1 MYTKTNNFFLKAFV
15 ILIISFVLGGS
26 VLFTGCSRS
35 ETKALVVGTN
45 IWPGYEP
52 GYLAESEGLYQSA
65 PVSMRQFA
73 SATEVLRAF
82 RNQLIDVAALT
93 LDEVFQLA
101 QYDDDVAVILVC
113 DISDGADVIMARP
126 EIKTI
131 NDLSGKRIAAEGTA
145 LGAFVV
151 ARALEV
157 HDVDP
162 QTVSVKSITVDE
174 SLVAYQNNEI
184 DAVVTFEPFRTKLL
198 NAGAVEIF
206 NSKEIPNEIVDV
218 LVARKSA
225 INEHPALFRDFL
237 GGWLAAVDLIHTAP
251 EKAFPVIAD
260 RLDISTE
267 EAELAYDG
275 LLLPN
280 RAANQSLLVGNEA
293 ALVATAQALNEV
305 LVAKGLVEKRADVD
319 ALLSGQILCQLYDC
333 GSHCRP

>member
-1 MYTKTNNFFLKAFV
+1 M
-15 ILIISFVLGGS
+15 
-26 VLFTGCSRS
+26 GCSRS
-35 ETKALVVGTN
+35 ETKALVVGTS

-52 GYLAESEGLYQSA
+52 GYLAESEGLYQSV

-82 RNQLIDVAALT
+82 RNQLIDVAGLT

-101 QYDDDVAVILVC
+101 QHDHDVAVILVC

-126 EIKTI
+126 GI
-131 NDLSGKRIAAEGTA
+131 NRISDLSGKRIAAEGTA

-151 ARALEV
+151 ARAFEI

-162 QTVSVKSITVDE
+162 QTVTVESITVDE
-174 SLVAYQNNEI
+174 SLVSYRNNEI

-218 LVARKSA
+218 LVARKSV

-237 GGWLAAVDLIHTAP
+237 GGWLAAINLIHTVP
-251 EKAFPVIAD
+251 EKAFPVIAR
-260 RLDISTE
+260 RLDISAE
-267 EAELAYDG
+267 EVALAYDG
-275 LLLPN
+275 LRLPN
-280 RAANQSLLVGNEA
+280 RATNQSLLVGNEA
-293 ALVATAQALNEV
+293 TLPATAKALNEV
-305 LVAKGLVEKRADVD
+305 LVAKGLVEKGVDVD
-319 ALLSGQILCQLYDC
+319 TLLSGQILCQC
-333 GSHCRP
+333 SAPA